1 MRPRLLLLLPCLAAL
16 FACAG
21 SAHAADALTASDAGR
36 LVVFSGGEPIATEDF
51 QYETHGDTLYVT
63 SRASRHLR
71 GDDGSIQ
78 AWTKTMELL
87 AHADD
92 MDLLHYRS
100 TERFGTRKVTRMVMP
115 SDNGITV
122 TTEKED
128 GSGAADKLDRLPGR
142 LYVLDAGLFSLF
154 DVIARNLHGRIF
166 NDRPVG
172 LITMGD
178 STRTLT
184 ATASPAGR
192 DTLRWGAK
200 PVLAERIKLS
210 DASSVFTL
218 YASAANGRL
227 LRLENAAAD
236 LVVMREPPAAPSAAR
251 RRPKPQPPH

>member
-1 MRPRLLLLLPCLAAL
+1 MRPRLLPLLTCLLALLASTGIAA
-16 FACAG
+16 AE
-21 SAHAADALTASDAGR
+21 AASTAADAGR
-36 LVVFSGGEPIATEDF
+36 LVVFSGGEPVATEDF

-71 GDDGSIQ
+71 GGDGKVE
-78 AWTKTMELL
+78 AWTKSMELI

-92 MDLLHYRS
+92 MDLYHYAS
-100 TERFGTRKVTRMVMP
+100 TERLGTRKVTRMVLP
-115 SDNGITV
+115 AEATITV

-128 GSGAADKLDRLPGR
+128 GSGAADKLERLPGR
-142 LYVLDAGLFSLF
+142 LYVLDAGVFSLF

-192 DTLRWGAK
+192 DTLRWGEK
-200 PVLAERIKLS
+200 LVLAEKIVLS
-210 DASSVFTL
+210 DANSVFTL
-218 YASAANGRL
+218 FTSAANGRL

-236 LVVMREPPAAPSAAR
+236 LVVMREPPAAPSASR
-251 RRPKPQPPH
+251 RRPKPQPH